1 MNLTKQG
8 VCTLKK
14 LLKNL
19 NKGFTLVEILVVV
32 VIIGILAAIAI
43 PTYFALTENTY
54 AKEAEIQIKNM
65 VQSAQNYYLRNGTMP
80 ADCYEEMES
89 AGAIEMKQNVIE
101 AWDFQCDW
109 EFDTAEREVVGTVTA
124 TSTEQNDAGP
134 GNAVQ
139 YDILENEFTGYGQGQ
154 DNS

>member
-1 MNLTKQG
+1 M
-8 VCTLKK
+8 KK

-65 VQSAQNYYLRNGTMP
+65 VQSAQNYYLQNGTMP
-80 ADCYEEMES
+80 IDCYDQMET
-89 AGAIEMKQNVIE
+89 AGAIEMKQAVIE

-124 TSTEQNDAGP
+124 TSRFN
-134 GNAVQ
+134 NSLVIW
-139 YDILENEFTGYGQGQ
+139 YDILENRFFYHPT
-154 DNS
+154 D

>member
-1 MNLTKQG
+1 M
-8 VCTLKK
+8 KK

-65 VQSAQNYYLRNGTMP
+65 VQSAQNYYLRIERAIDGECFKIWLPTM
-80 ADCYEEMES
+80 
-89 AGAIEMKQNVIE
+89 
-101 AWDFQCDW
+101 
-109 EFDTAEREVVGTVTA
+109 
-124 TSTEQNDAGP
+124 TS
-134 GNAVQ
+134 
-139 YDILENEFTGYGQGQ
+139 F
-154 DNS
+154 

>member
-1 MNLTKQG
+1 M
-8 VCTLKK
+8 KK

-19 NKGFTLVEILVVV
+19 KKGFTLVEILVVV

-43 PTYFALTENTY
+43 PTYFSLTENTY

-65 VQSAQNYYLRNGTMP
+65 VQSAQNYYLRNGAMP
-80 ADCYEEMES
+80 ADCYEEMEN
-89 AGAIEMKQNVIE
+89 AGAIEMKQSVID

-109 EFDTAEREVVGTVTA
+109 EFDTAEREVVGTITA

-134 GNAVQ
+134 GNSVMF
-139 YDILENEFTGYGQGQ
+139 DILENEFTGYGQGG
-154 DNS
+154 NE